1 MTVQTNISVTPTQKE
16 YYQRFVNL
24 SVNEK
29 ALPQGDGTIRI
40 SPFDDYFIFTIFDEI
55 DNEDTPIDLSNV
67 GDIYLSFIG
76 NNDEIVIKNHT
87 QVEEVDL
94 SQGEVLF
101 RITKSDSKKVLALNN
116 NNFYVSTKMI
126 SPEDGSVSDESI
138 LYPGIWLAYSDAT
151 RTALTVQ
158 LEELQLEYSK
168 LLGDLEDE
176 NTQLKNDNQEL
187 VNSAGQDDLVIQG
200 LQNNNSSLINEITE
214 LSEQIK
220 SNELAALQRA
230 SLAANAAANKQAQ
243 SRQQIKALV
252 RGAKSAQTGSTEAS
266 YFKQAADNLEN
277 YTI

>member
-138 LYPGIWLAYSDAT
+138 LYQGIWLAYSDAT

-158 LEELQLEYSK
+158 LEELQLEYSR
-168 LLGDLEDE
+168 LLGDLE
-176 NTQLKNDNQEL
+176 
-187 VNSAGQDDLVIQG
+187 
-200 LQNNNSSLINEITE
+200 
-214 LSEQIK
+214 
-220 SNELAALQRA
+220 
-230 SLAANAAANKQAQ
+230 
-243 SRQQIKALV
+243 
-252 RGAKSAQTGSTEAS
+252 
-266 YFKQAADNLEN
+266 
-277 YTI
+277 